1 MLKNPEYLYLI
12 KINSEHLRKGQ
23 GVTRLLAVSSSVRHC
38 PCSEQRRDERV
49 KAGESPG

>member
-38 PCSEQRRDERV
+38 PCSEQRRDGRV